1 MTFLIVVNLKKV
13 VMEVYVV
20 PIMIILSIHKQEVS
34 LIAIA
39 FGIKDSDVVKQLDLL
54 FHFNRTKYSKTLC
67 MSCYPKKKKQSKAMQ
82 WTSTLVTYC
91 QSIDFLLTYYS
102 DE

>member
-1 MTFLIVVNLKKV
+1 MNLKKV

-39 FGIKDSDVVKQLDLL
+39 FGIKGSDVVRQLDLP
-54 FHFNRTKYSKTLC
+54 FHFNRTKY
-67 MSCYPKKKKQSKAMQ
+67 
-82 WTSTLVTYC
+82 
-91 QSIDFLLTYYS
+91 II
-102 DE
+102 